1 MARRSAHSLSGL
13 FAVLLVLLLA
23 TPALAAWNQAYCS
36 KQNTADTDVYTQKF
50 MSNGNCTDHCR
61 DEGTFAFA
69 VIKYQDCYCSNY
81 IPRDQEDVSKCG
93 KVCPGFGDENCGS
106 IDDGLFI
113 YIQNGSPSGTA
124 PAPGPAKPTQEP
136 PTSKAPSQASSQ
148 ASSQPAPTSQ
158 PPESNPTTVRT
169 VTISGVVVTV
179 TPSAKPSPSST
190 SAPAR
195 TDNEDKGPNVGAIAG
210 GVAGGIIG
218 LLAIIGGLIFVLWRR
233 RKQRDAQDGDNGGSS
248 GGITRNT
255 STMSKAGLLGGT
267 REVEQPYRPARVN
280 TNLSTMNSR
289 YGADHESVS
298 PGSNRRNSQPLVID
312 SRMNPSAVMTFAA
325 GNLSRESVASL
336 DDSRDYGRQLNVRNP
351 DPS

>member
-36 KQNTADTDVYTQKF
+36 KQNTADTDVY
-50 MSNGNCTDHCR
+50 HCR

-136 PTSKAPSQASSQ
+136 P
-148 ASSQPAPTSQ
+148 
-158 PPESNPTTVRT
+158 
-169 VTISGVVVTV
+169 
-179 TPSAKPSPSST
+179 ST
-190 SAPAR
+190 SAEVDVDASSGPVFFVGRGHYNKQSSFTSFFTTGTHKSTTREQSYHFHHQRLPPAR

-267 REVEQPYRPARVN
+267 REVEQPYGPARVN

-312 SRMNPSAVMTFAA
+312 SRMNPSAVMTFAG

>member
-1 MARRSAHSLSGL
+1 MARRSSHSLSGL
-13 FAVLLVLLLA
+13 FALLLVLLLA
-23 TPALAAWNQAYCS
+23 TPTLAAWNQAYCS
-36 KQNTADTDVYTQKF
+36 KQNTADTDVYTQKY

-61 DEGTFAFA
+61 EEGTFAFA
-69 VIKYQDCYCSNY
+69 VIKYQDCYCSDY

-93 KVCPGFGDENCGS
+93 TGCPGYDIEKCGS

-124 PAPGPAKPTQEP
+124 PAPGPAKPTQAP
-136 PTSKAPSQASSQ
+136 PSSQ
-148 ASSQPAPTSQ
+148 ASSQPAPTSK
-158 PPESNPTTVRT
+158 PSEDSPTTIRT

-179 TPSAKPSPSST
+179 TPSVKPNPSST

-195 TDNEDKGPNVGAIAG
+195 TENEDKGPNVAAIAG
-210 GVAGGIIG
+210 GVAAGVIGLVAIVGGI
-218 LLAIIGGLIFVLWRR
+218 IFVLWRR

-267 REVEQPYRPARVN
+267 REVEHPFAPTRVN